1 MIINNISNIN
11 FGGGGGGET
20 AKLQKKSM
28 TVSSATA
35 TIVPDA
41 GYDGMTKVDVDATE
55 YGTSNYNDGVLAQ
68 KAKLTE
74 INITENGTY
83 TKEDGY
89 SNVVVDVKAPTETVD
104 LKTGIKFGNS
114 TFSVMPFTL
123 ICDSGVTNLV
133 QMFSYCSN
141 LTTLDVS
148 NFNTINVTDMNYMF
162 NGCRSLTTLDVSN
175 FDTSKVTNME
185 EMFGYCY
192 NLTTLDVSNFNTS
205 NVTSMNYMF
214 ANCGKLTSLNLSNFN
229 TINVNNMGSM
239 FFDCNNLTTL
249 DLSNFNTINV
259 TNMYS
264 MFDNCDN
271 LTTLDLSNFNTS
283 KVSDMDSMFRYCG
296 NLTTVKVINCDEST
310 KNKILTQLQTDMSSY
325 TWTLGDDGIIR
336 RSEKTA

>member
-1 MIINNISNIN
+1 MIIDLAKIN

-89 SNVVVDVKAPTETVD
+89 SNVVVDVKASTETID

-114 TFSVMPFTL
+114 TFSAMPFTL
-123 ICDSGVTNLV
+123 ICDSGVTFMNG
-133 QMFSYCSN
+133 MFYYCQK
-141 LTTLDVS
+141 LTTLDLS
-148 NFNTINVTDMNYMF
+148 NFDTINVTDMRSMF
-162 NGCRSLTTLDVSN
+162 AFCSNLPTLDLSSFN
-175 FDTSKVTNME
+175 TSKVTNM
-185 EMFGYCY
+185 Y
-192 NLTTLDVSNFNTS
+192 
-205 NVTSMNYMF
+205 
-214 ANCGKLTSLNLSNFN
+214 
-229 TINVNNMGSM
+229 SM
-239 FFDCNNLTTL
+239 FKYCEKLTTL

-264 MFDNCDN
+264 MFSFCN
-271 LTTLDLSNFNTS
+271 
-283 KVSDMDSMFRYCG
+283 K
-296 NLTTVKVINCDEST
+296 LTTVKVINCDETT
-310 KNKILTQLQTDMSSY
+310 KNKILTQLQTDLKSY

-336 RSEKTA
+336 RSETT

>member
-1 MIINNISNIN
+1 MIIDLSKIN

-89 SNVVVDVKAPTETVD
+89 SNVVVDVKAPTETID
-104 LKTGIKFGNS
+104 LKTGIKFGYS
-114 TFSVMPFTL
+114 SFSAVPFTL
-123 ICDSGVTNLV
+123 ICDSGVT
-133 QMFSYCSN
+133 
-141 LTTLDVS
+141 D
-148 NFNTINVTDMNYMF
+148 I
-162 NGCRSLTTLDVSN
+162 
-175 FDTSKVTNME
+175 SKLLQ
-185 EMFGYCY
+185 F
-192 NLTTLDVSNFNTS
+192 
-205 NVTSMNYMF
+205 
-214 ANCGKLTSLNLSNFN
+214 
-229 TINVNNMGSM
+229 
-239 FFDCNNLTTL
+239 CNKLTTL
-249 DLSNFNTINV
+249 DLSNFNTSNV
-259 TNMYS
+259 IEMAS
-264 MFDNCDN
+264 MFGFCKS

-283 KVSDMDSMFRYCG
+283 KVIYMNFMFQFCNKLTTLDLSNFNTSKVNYMINMFSNC
-296 NLTTVKVINCDEST
+296 NSLTTVKVINCDETT

-336 RSEKTA
+336 RSETT

>member
-1 MIINNISNIN
+1 MIIDLSKIN

-104 LKTGIKFGNS
+104 LKTGIKFGSS
-114 TFSVMPFTL
+114 TFSAMPFTL
-123 ICDSGVTNLV
+123 ICDSGVT
-133 QMFSYCSN
+133 
-141 LTTLDVS
+141 
-148 NFNTINVTDMNYMF
+148 DMNLMF
-162 NGCRSLTTLDVSN
+162 YACYKLTTLDVSN
-175 FDTSKVTNME
+175 FDTSNVTNMYA
-185 EMFGYCY
+185 MFESC
-192 NLTTLDVSNFNTS
+192 S
-205 NVTSMNYMF
+205 
-214 ANCGKLTSLNLSNFN
+214 
-229 TINVNNMGSM
+229 
-239 FFDCNNLTTL
+239 NLTTL
-249 DLSNFNTINV
+249 DLSNF
-259 TNMYS
+259 
-264 MFDNCDN
+264 D
-271 LTTLDLSNFNTS
+271 TS
-283 KVSDMDSMFRYCG
+283 KVYDMGRMFIDC
-296 NLTTVKVINCDEST
+296 NSLTTVKVINCDEST
-310 KNKILTQLQTDMSSY
+310 KNKILTKLQSDLSSY

-336 RSEKTA
+336 RSETT

>member
-1 MIINNISNIN
+1 MIINNIANIN

-41 GYDGMTKVDVDATE
+41 GYDGMTQVDVDATE

-89 SNVVVDVKAPTETVD
+89 SNVVVDVKASTEID
-104 LKTGIKFGNS
+104 LKTGIKFNGS
-114 TFSVMPFTL
+114 TFSAMPYTL
-123 ICDSGVTNLV
+123 ICDSGVTN
-133 QMFSYCSN
+133 MSSIFSNCNN

-148 NFNTINVTDMNYMF
+148 NFNTINVTDMN
-162 NGCRSLTTLDVSN
+162 SLFYSCYSLKTLDVSN
-175 FDTSKVTNME
+175 FDTSKVTDM
-185 EMFGYCY
+185 
-192 NLTTLDVSNFNTS
+192 S
-205 NVTSMNYMF
+205 YMF
-214 ANCGKLTSLNLSNFN
+214 YICNSLTA
-229 TINVNNMGSM
+229 
-239 FFDCNNLTTL
+239 
-249 DLSNFNTINV
+249 
-259 TNMYS
+259 
-264 MFDNCDN
+264 
-271 LTTLDLSNFNTS
+271 LDLSNFNTS
-283 KVSDMDSMFRYCG
+283 KVTNMEFMLSGCYSLTTLNLSNFNTSKVTDMSSMFSDC
-296 NLTTVKVINCDEST
+296 NSLTTVKVTNCDEST
-310 KNKILTQLQTDMSSY
+310 KNKILTQLQTDLSSY

>member
-1 MIINNISNIN
+1 MIIDLAKIN

-104 LKTGIKFGNS
+104 LKTGIKFGMS
-114 TFSVMPFTL
+114 TFSAMPFTL
-123 ICDSGVTNLV
+123 ICDSGATD
-133 QMFSYCSN
+133 MRHTFYYCIN
-141 LTTLDVS
+141 LTTLDLS
-148 NFNTINVTDMNYMF
+148 
-162 NGCRSLTTLDVSN
+162 S
-175 FDTSKVTNME
+175 
-185 EMFGYCY
+185 
-192 NLTTLDVSNFNTS
+192 FNTS
-205 NVTSMNYMF
+205 NVTTMEYMF
-214 ANCGKLTSLNLSNFN
+214 SSCEKLTTLNLSNFN
-229 TINVNNMGSM
+229 TSKVNEMASM
-239 FFDCNNLTTL
+239 FAFCKSLTTLDLSSFNTSKVIYMNFMFNYCEKLTTL
-249 DLSNFNTINV
+249 DLSNFNTSNVNYMIN
-259 TNMYS
+259 
-264 MFDNCDN
+264 MFDNCN
-271 LTTLDLSNFNTS
+271 SLTTLDLSNFNTS
-283 KVSDMDSMFRYCG
+283 KVRDMGNMFNSC
-296 NLTTVKVINCDEST
+296 NSLTTVKVINCDEST
-310 KNKILTQLQTDMSSY
+310 KNKILTQLQTDLSSY

>member
-1 MIINNISNIN
+1 MIIDLSKIN
-11 FGGGGGGET
+11 FGGGGGEET

-28 TVSSATA
+28 TLSSATA

-89 SNVVVDVKAPTETVD
+89 STVVVDVKAPIDID
-104 LKTGIKFGNS
+104 LKTGIKFSKS
-114 TFSVMPFTL
+114 TFSAEPYTL
-123 ICDSGVTNLV
+123 ICDSGVTDMSYLFSYCEKLTTLDLSNFNTSNVTDMTYMFSNCLSLTTLDLSSFDTSNV
-133 QMFSYCSN
+133 TDMSYMFNYCKKLTTLDLSNFNTSNVTKIFYMFSYCSN

-148 NFNTINVTDMNYMF
+148 NFNT
-162 NGCRSLTTLDVSN
+162 
-175 FDTSKVTNME
+175 SKVTSMNS
-185 EMFGYCY
+185 MFYNCE
-192 NLTTLDVSNFNTS
+192 NLTTLD
-205 NVTSMNYMF
+205 
-214 ANCGKLTSLNLSNFN
+214 LSSFN
-229 TINVNNMGSM
+229 TINVTNMYGM
-239 FFDCNNLTTL
+239 FYNCNKLTTL

-259 TNMYS
+259 TSMNS
-264 MFDNCDN
+264 MFYSCN
-271 LTTLDLSNFNTS
+271 S
-283 KVSDMDSMFRYCG
+283 
-296 NLTTVKVINCDEST
+296 LTTVKVINCDEST
-310 KNKILTQLQTDMSSY
+310 KNNILTRLQTNLSSY